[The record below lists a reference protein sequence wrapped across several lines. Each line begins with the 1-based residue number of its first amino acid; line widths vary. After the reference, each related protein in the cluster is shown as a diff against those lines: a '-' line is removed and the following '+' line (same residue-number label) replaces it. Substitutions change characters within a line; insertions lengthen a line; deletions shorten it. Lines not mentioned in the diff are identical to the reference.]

1 MAKRYYVLLLCF
13 FLVCLTAILL
23 IFTHQNAPISFQ
35 PVEKYNIRIIL
46 KSSAPTPAF
55 WRIVEQGVDVA
66 SKEFEVSCQVTA
78 PKSEIDVEGQ
88 IKLVEEAIAQKPDAI
103 VLAAA
108 DYDRLAGVCK
118 KAVEQGI
125 RLITVDSDV
134 NYDKKSCF
142 VGIDNYELGK
152 KLAQQV
158 DLLIGPEE
166 QFGVIGHVSTVFT
179 AIERRQGLLDN
190 VRNADRRLADIQYC
204 NSSEELAKQ
213 QTIEML
219 QKYPSIRCMVGL
231 NESSAVGICKG
242 LTELG
247 LAGKIKVVACD
258 SSTQLIQYMEMGT
271 VQVFVVQ
278 NPFNMGY
285 VSVKQAVRILQ
296 GKKIDPAFDTGSVVV
311 TRENLYTQENQKLLF
326 PFTN

>member
-1 MAKRYYVLLLCF
+1 MRSSRGVA
-13 FLVCLTAILL
+13 
-23 IFTHQNAPISFQ
+23 H
-35 PVEKYNIRIIL
+35 II
-46 KSSAPTPAF
+46 
-55 WRIVEQGVDVA
+55 IG
-66 SKEFEVSCQVTA
+66 C
-78 PKSEIDVEGQ
+78 
-88 IKLVEEAIAQKPDAI
+88 EAIIFSQ
-103 VLAAA
+103 
-108 DYDRLAGVCK
+108 
-118 KAVEQGI
+118 
-125 RLITVDSDV
+125 
-134 NYDKKSCF
+134 
-142 VGIDNYELGK
+142 
-152 KLAQQV
+152 
-158 DLLIGPEE
+158 
-166 QFGVIGHVSTVFT
+166 
-179 AIERRQGLLDN
+179 ERRQGLLDN